1 MRAHCEA
8 ERRRPIARLL
18 AVGAVLALAV
28 ALGLPTGSP
37 ARAAPKFKPVSGLK
51 MEQDVVG
58 RKKSKPMKATGGTK
72 KNSGETV
79 PRYHLE
85 QAWPAK

>member
-1 MRAHCEA
+1 MRAHYEA
-8 ERRRPIARLL
+8 KNRRPMARLL
-18 AVGAVLALAV
+18 AVGAALALAV
-28 ALGLPTGSP
+28 ALIATLSP
-37 ARAAPKFKPVSGLK
+37 ARAIPKFNKPVSGLK
-51 MEQDVVG
+51 MEQDVVE

-72 KNSGETV
+72 KNSGGPV

>member
-1 MRAHCEA
+1 MRVHHEA
-8 ERRRPIARLL
+8 EKRRPTARLL
-18 AVGAVLALAV
+18 AVAAALALAV

-51 MEQDVVG
+51 MEQDVVE
-58 RKKSKPMKATGGTK
+58 RKKSKPMKAAGGAK
-72 KNSGETV
+72 RNSGRPV
-79 PRYHLE
+79 ARYHLE